1 MLDPFWFAILL
12 SFLAGLSTSLGGLIA
27 FVIKDPGPKILSLLM
42 GFSAGVMIFIS
53 FAELLQD
60 GISTYGILG
69 GTLFFLLGIIIMFLI
84 DISLSHKYHFEENY
98 LKEECTIDEKIQKTS
113 YLVFLGVFIHNLPE
127 GIATMVGTL
136 ENVEIGIILAIAI
149 AIHNIPEGIAVSVP
163 TCIAK
168 DDKKQGFFWSFLSGM
183 SEPIGAIIFGLIFLP
198 FINDLLLAAL
208 LSMVGGIM
216 VYVSVDELLP
226 VAQCHGNE
234 KLSIVG
240 LVLGMFIMALSL
252 SAL

>member
-1 MLDPFWFAILL
+1 MLDPFWFAVLL

-27 FVIKDPGPKILSLLM
+27 FIIKDPGPKFLSILM

-53 FAELLQD
+53 FTELLQE

-69 GTLFFLLGIIIMFLI
+69 GTLFFLLGLLIMFFI
-84 DISLSHKYHFEENY
+84 DISLSHKYHFEEKY
-98 LKEECTIDEKIQKTS
+98 LKEECTIDERIQKAS

-136 ENVEIGIILAIAI
+136 ENIEIGIILAIAI

-168 DDKKQGFFWSFLSGM
+168 EDRKKGFFWSFLSGM
-183 SEPIGAIIFGLIFLP
+183 SEPLGAVVFGIIFLP
-198 FINDLLLAAL
+198 FINDALLAGL

-226 VAQCHGNE
+226 VAHCHGNE
-234 KLSIVG
+234 KLSIIG
-240 LVLGMFIMALSL
+240 LVIGMFVMALSL
-252 SAL
+252 SLL